1 MQLTLK
7 SSVTAA
13 ENAADVQMVEYA
25 TKKSK
30 PAQLNWSCEWEDIRT
45 IVAS

>member
-1 MQLTLK
+1 MNKDNSTASSFRCSSHLK
-7 SSVTAA
+7 ISVTAA

-30 PAQLNWSCEWEDIRT
+30 PAQLS
-45 IVAS
+45 